1 MKLIDVPERH
11 LPADFAD
18 RLIRSVRRRKR
29 TRQMSVVVFLAA
41 VCVLATCLIGEFCVK
56 DAPRLPTESRLV
68 AAQSLPTNDTR
79 ISSLLMFGFFKECF
93 KRSKTGKGKKKD
105 ED

>member
-18 RLIRSVRRRKR
+18 RLVRSVRRRKR
-29 TRQMSVVVFLAA
+29 TRQMSAVALLAA
-41 VCVLATCLIGEFCVK
+41 VCILATCLIGEFCVK
-56 DAPRLPTESRLV
+56 DDRSLPAESRLV

-79 ISSLLMFGFFKECF
+79 VSSLMMLGFFKECF
-93 KRSKTGKGKKKD
+93 KRSRTGKGRKKD